1 MLGTENSSACFFVG
15 YFCKGRG
22 MIAKHMQDFHTATMF
37 ATVLDGNGSK
47 IHKCLVPTSKTF
59 FCQRE
64 TYTHSFWDVHWSTCR
79 NRMFQIRIRFHV
91 RTFRNLSNLVTR
103 NEIESNKDMNPRWW
117 NQNILTGCQKRRFV
131 TRCARVGPMV
141 FFSTENLLSK
151 VFDSIEETKTLWCGL
166 NAEFYSSRKKYPEW
180 MAWRYET
187 RRVITIHTKKLNSVL
202 TLLTLSKKGANVS

>member
-131 TRCARVGPMV
+131 TRCARVGSMV
-141 FFSTENLLSK
+141 FFFDRKSFVQSFWFNRRDEDFMVWSQCRILLFAK
-151 VFDSIEETKTLWCGL
+151 KE
-166 NAEFYSSRKKYPEW
+166 SRMDW
-180 MAWRYET
+180 
-187 RRVITIHTKKLNSVL
+187 KKLTKPEGL
-202 TLLTLSKKGANVS
+202 